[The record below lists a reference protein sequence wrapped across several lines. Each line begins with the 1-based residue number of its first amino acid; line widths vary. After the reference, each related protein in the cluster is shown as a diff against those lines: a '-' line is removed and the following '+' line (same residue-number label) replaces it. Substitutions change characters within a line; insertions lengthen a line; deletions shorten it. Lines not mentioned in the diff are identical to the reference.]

1 MRNARQQIIKVVYIG
16 SERCQK
22 MAVYG
27 YEVIDKAGKT
37 SKGSIDADSVGAA
50 RAELKRQNLTVVNIS
65 EQNALTKD
73 INIEIGGKPTM
84 RDLSVFCR
92 QFVSMTR
99 AGVSILEAM
108 KMLCEQ
114 TENSR
119 LKKALQEVRASM
131 EKGEPLAES
140 LAQFPKIFP
149 GIMVNMVAAG
159 EASGSLDTS
168 LDRVATQLERS
179 SKTQALVK
187 KAMIYPIVLM
197 VVAIAVVIVMLVFVI
212 PQYSSMFETLDTELP
227 AITQAVLV
235 ASDFI
240 KAKWYLLIAGVLIF
254 VFGLKTFA
262 GTNTGKHVFGK
273 LAIVLPGVK
282 DLTIKSAA
290 SSMARTM
297 STLMAAGVPMV
308 EAVEIVSNTMT
319 NIWFKEALVDAKEQI
334 GLGVPFSRPL
344 EDCGLYPPMVYHMVR
359 IGEESGAIED
369 MLDKLADY
377 YDEEVEMAVQSLM
390 AVMEPAIIIVLA
402 GIVGVLIGSVLAP
415 MMKMYEAL
423 DNI

>member
-1 MRNARQQIIKVVYIG
+1 
-16 SERCQK
+16 

-27 YEVIDKAGKT
+27 YEAIDKAGKT
-37 SKGSIDADSVGAA
+37 QKGSVEAESVGLA
-50 RAELKRQNLTVVNIS
+50 RQELKRQNLTIVKIS
-65 EQNALTKD
+65 EQNMLTKD
-73 INIEIGGKPTM
+73 INIDIGGKPTP

-114 TENSR
+114 TENKK
-119 LKKALQEVRASM
+119 LKRALEEIRANM
-131 EKGEPLAES
+131 EKGESLSAS

-168 LDRVATQLERS
+168 LDRVATQLERN

-197 VVAIAVVIVMLVFVI
+197 IVAIVVVIVMLVFVI
-212 PQYSSMFETLDTELP
+212 PQYASMFEDLDTDLP
-227 AITQAVLV
+227 ALTKGVLI

-240 KAKWYLLIAGVLIF
+240 KAWWYMIILVVGGAA
-254 VFGLKTFA
+254 FGIKYFA
-262 GTNTGKHVFGK
+262 GTSAGKHFFGR
-273 LAIVLPGVK
+273 LAIKIPGVK
-282 DLTIKSAA
+282 DLTTKSAA

-308 EAVEIVSNTMT
+308 EAVDIVSTTMT
-319 NIWFKEALVDAKEQI
+319 NVWFKEALEDARDQI
-334 GLGVPFSRPL
+334 GLGVPFSVPL
-344 EDCGLYPPMVYHMVR
+344 EQCGLFPPMVYHMTR

-390 AVMEPAIIIVLA
+390 AAMEPMIIIVLA
-402 GIVGVLIGSVLAP
+402 GIVGVLIAAVLSP

-423 DNI
+423 DSL

>member
-1 MRNARQQIIKVVYIG
+1 
-16 SERCQK
+16 

-65 EQNALTKD
+65 EQNALTQD
-73 INIEIGGKPTM
+73 INIDIGGKPTT
-84 RDLSVFCR
+84 RDLSIFCR

-114 TENSR
+114 TENNKLR
-119 LKKALQEVRASM
+119 KALEEVRVSM

-140 LAQFPKIFP
+140 LAKFPKIFP

-159 EASGSLDTS
+159 EASGSLETS
-168 LDRVATQLERS
+168 LDRVATQLERN

-187 KAMIYPIVLM
+187 KALIYPIVLM
-197 VVAIAVVIVMLVFVI
+197 VVAVIVVIVMLVFVI

-227 AITQAVLV
+227 GITKAVLA

-240 KAKWYLLIAGVLIF
+240 KARWYLLIAGVLAV
-254 VFGLKTFA
+254 VFGIRAFA
-262 GTNTGKHVFGK
+262 GTGAGKHLFGK
-273 LAIVLPGVK
+273 IAIICPGIK
-282 DLTIKSAA
+282 ELTIKSAA

-308 EAVEIVSNTMT
+308 EAVEIVSTTMT
-319 NIWFKEALVDAKEQI
+319 NIWFKEALLDAKEQI
-334 GLGVPFSRPL
+334 GLGVPFSKPL

-377 YDEEVEMAVQSLM
+377 YDEEVEMAVQSMM
-390 AVMEPAIIIVLA
+390 AVMEPAIIVVLA
-402 GIVGVLIGSVLAP
+402 GIVGVLIASVLAP

-423 DNI
+423 DNV

>member
-1 MRNARQQIIKVVYIG
+1 
-16 SERCQK
+16 

-73 INIEIGGKPTM
+73 INIDIGGKPTA

-114 TENSR
+114 TENAR
-119 LKKALQEVRASM
+119 LRKALEQVRVSM

-140 LAQFPKIFP
+140 LAKEPKIFP

-187 KAMIYPIVLM
+187 KAMVYPIVLM
-197 VVAIAVVIVMLVFVI
+197 VVAIVVVIVMLVFVI
-212 PQYSSMFETLDTELP
+212 PQYSSMFEQLDTELP
-227 AITQAVLV
+227 AITQAVLT

-240 KAKWYLLIAGVLIF
+240 KAKWYILIAVVLAV
-254 VFGLKTFA
+254 VFGIKTFA

-273 LAIVLPGVK
+273 LALVLPGVK
-282 DLTIKSAA
+282 DLTTKSAA

-308 EAVEIVSNTMT
+308 EAVEIVANTMT
-319 NIWFKEALVDAKEQI
+319 NVWFKEALLDAKEQI
-334 GLGVPFSRPL
+334 GLGVPFSKPL

-377 YDEEVEMAVQSLM
+377 YEEEVEMAVQSLM
-390 AVMEPAIIIVLA
+390 AMMEPMIIIVLA
-402 GIVGVLIGSVLAP
+402 AIVSVLIASVLAP

-423 DNI
+423 DNV

>member
-1 MRNARQQIIKVVYIG
+1 
-16 SERCQK
+16 

-27 YEVIDKAGKT
+27 YEAIDKTGKA
-37 SKGSIDADSVGAA
+37 SKGSIDADSLNAA
-50 RAELKRQNLTVVNIS
+50 RSELKRQNLTVVNIA
-65 EQNALTKD
+65 EQNALTRD
-73 INIEIGGKPTM
+73 INIDIGGKPTA

-114 TENSR
+114 TENKR
-119 LKKALQEVRASM
+119 LKKALETVRVSM

-140 LAQFPKIFP
+140 LAKEPKIFP

-168 LDRVATQLERS
+168 LDRVATQLERR

-187 KAMIYPIVLM
+187 KAMVYPIVLM

-212 PQYSSMFETLDTELP
+212 PQYSTMFESLDTELP
-227 AITQAVLV
+227 AITQAVLT

-240 KAKWYLLIAGVLIF
+240 KAKWYLLIAGVLAL
-254 VFGLKTFA
+254 VFGIKGFA
-262 GTNTGKHVFGK
+262 GTNLGKHVFGK
-273 LAIVLPGVK
+273 IAISLPGVK
-282 DLTIKSAA
+282 ELTVKSAA
-290 SSMARTM
+290 ASMARTM

-308 EAVEIVSNTMT
+308 EAVEIVANTMT
-319 NIWFKEALVDAKEQI
+319 NIWFKEALLDAKEQI
-334 GLGVPFSRPL
+334 GLGVPFSKPL
-344 EDCGLYPPMVYHMVR
+344 EDCGLFPPMAYHMVR
-359 IGEESGAIED
+359 IGEESGAVED
-369 MLDKLADY
+369 MLDKLAEY
-377 YDEEVEMAVQSLM
+377 YEEEVEMAVQSLM
-390 AVMEPAIIIVLA
+390 AMMEPMIIVVLA
-402 GIVGVLIGSVLAP
+402 AIVSVLIASVLAP

-423 DNI
+423 DNV

>member
-1 MRNARQQIIKVVYIG
+1 
-16 SERCQK
+16 

-119 LKKALQEVRASM
+119 LRKALQEVRASM

-282 DLTIKSAA
+282 ELTIKSAA
-290 SSMARTM
+290 ASMARTM

-319 NIWFKEALVDAKEQI
+319 NIWFKESLVDAKEQI

-423 DNI
+423 DSI

>member
-1 MRNARQQIIKVVYIG
+1 
-16 SERCQK
+16 

-27 YEVIDKAGKT
+27 YEAIDKTGKA
-37 SKGSIDADSVGAA
+37 SKGSIDADSLNAA
-50 RAELKRQNLTVVNIS
+50 RSELKRQNLTVVNIA
-65 EQNALTKD
+65 EQNALTRD
-73 INIEIGGKPTM
+73 INIDIGGKPTA

-114 TENSR
+114 TENKR
-119 LKKALQEVRASM
+119 LKKALETVRVSM

-140 LAQFPKIFP
+140 LAKEPKIFP

-168 LDRVATQLERS
+168 LDRVATQLERR

-187 KAMIYPIVLM
+187 KAMVYPIVLM

-212 PQYSSMFETLDTELP
+212 PQYSTMFESLDTELP
-227 AITQAVLV
+227 AITQAVLT

-240 KAKWYLLIAGVLIF
+240 KAKWYLLIAGVLAL
-254 VFGLKTFA
+254 VFGIKGFA
-262 GTNTGKHVFGK
+262 GTDLGKHVFGK
-273 LAIVLPGVK
+273 IAISLPGVK
-282 DLTIKSAA
+282 ELTVKSAA
-290 SSMARTM
+290 ASMARTM

-308 EAVEIVSNTMT
+308 EAVEIVANTMT
-319 NIWFKEALVDAKEQI
+319 NIWFKEALLDAKEQI
-334 GLGVPFSRPL
+334 GLGVPFSKPL
-344 EDCGLYPPMVYHMVR
+344 EDCGLFPPMAYHMVR
-359 IGEESGAIED
+359 IGEESGAVED
-369 MLDKLADY
+369 MLDKLAEY
-377 YDEEVEMAVQSLM
+377 YEEEVEMAVQSLM
-390 AVMEPAIIIVLA
+390 AMMEPMIIVVLA
-402 GIVGVLIGSVLAP
+402 AIVSVLIASVLAP

-423 DNI
+423 DNV

>member
-1 MRNARQQIIKVVYIG
+1 
-16 SERCQK
+16 

-27 YEVIDKAGKT
+27 YEAIDKAGKT
-37 SKGSIDADSVGAA
+37 QKGSVDAESVGAA

-65 EQNALTKD
+65 EQSMLNKD
-73 INIEIGGKPTM
+73 INIDLGGKPTA

-114 TENSR
+114 TENKK
-119 LKKALQEVRASM
+119 LQKALVAVRANM
-131 EKGEPLAES
+131 EKGEGLAPSLAEH
-140 LAQFPKIFP
+140 PKIFP
-149 GIMVNMVAAG
+149 NIMVNMVAAG

-187 KAMIYPIVLM
+187 KAMVYPIVLI

-212 PQYSSMFETLDTELP
+212 PQYAEMFETLDTELP
-227 AITQAVLV
+227 AITVAVMN

-240 KAKWYLLIAGVLIF
+240 KAKWYLIILVVGAAA
-254 VFGLKTFA
+254 FGIKTFA
-262 GTNTGKHVFGK
+262 GTNAGKHFFGK
-273 LAIVLPGVK
+273 LALSLPLFK
-282 DLTIKSAA
+282 ELTTKSAA

-297 STLMAAGVPMV
+297 STLMGAGVPMV
-308 EAVEIVSNTMT
+308 EAVDIVANTMS
-319 NIWFKEALVDAKEQI
+319 NVWFKEALQEARDQI
-334 GLGVPFSRPL
+334 GLGVAFSVPL
-344 EDCGLYPPMVYHMVR
+344 EECGLYPPMVYHMVR
-359 IGEESGAIED
+359 IGEEAGAVED

-377 YDEEVEMAVQSLM
+377 YEEEVEMAVASLM
-390 AVMEPAIIIVLA
+390 AAMEPAIIIVLA
-402 GIVGVLIGSVLAP
+402 GIVGVLVAAVLSP
-415 MMKMYEAL
+415 MMTMYEAL
-423 DNI
+423 DSL

>member
-1 MRNARQQIIKVVYIG
+1 
-16 SERCQK
+16 

-27 YEVIDKAGKT
+27 YEVVDKAGKT

-73 INIEIGGKPTM
+73 INIDIGGKPTA

-114 TENSR
+114 TENKR
-119 LKKALQEVRASM
+119 LKKALEEVRVSM

-140 LAQFPKIFP
+140 LAKEPKIFP

-212 PQYSSMFETLDTELP
+212 PQYSSMFEQLDTELP
-227 AITQAVLV
+227 AITQAVLT

-240 KAKWYLLIAGVLIF
+240 KAKWYILIAVVLAV
-254 VFGLKTFA
+254 VFGIKTFA

-273 LAIVLPGVK
+273 LAIVLPGIK

-308 EAVEIVSNTMT
+308 EAIEIVANTMT
-319 NIWFKEALVDAKEQI
+319 NIWFKEALLDAKEQI
-334 GLGVPFSRPL
+334 GLGVPLSRPL
-344 EDCGLYPPMVYHMVR
+344 QDCGLYPPMVYHMVR

-377 YDEEVEMAVQSLM
+377 YEEEVEMAVQSLM
-390 AVMEPAIIIVLA
+390 AMMEPMIIIVLA
-402 GIVGVLIGSVLAP
+402 AIVGVLIASVLAP

>member
-1 MRNARQQIIKVVYIG
+1 
-16 SERCQK
+16 

-73 INIEIGGKPTM
+73 INIDIGGKPTA

-114 TENSR
+114 TENKR
-119 LKKALQEVRASM
+119 LKKALEEVRVSM

-140 LAQFPKIFP
+140 LAKEPKIFP

-187 KAMIYPIVLM
+187 KAMVYPIVLL
-197 VVAIAVVIVMLVFVI
+197 VVALVVVIVMLVFVI
-212 PQYSSMFETLDTELP
+212 PQYSSMFEQLDTELP
-227 AITQAVLV
+227 AITQAVLT

-240 KAKWYLLIAGVLIF
+240 KAKWYILIAIVLAV
-254 VFGLKTFA
+254 VFGTKTFA

-273 LAIVLPGVK
+273 LALVVPGVK
-282 DLTIKSAA
+282 DLTTKSAA

-308 EAVEIVSNTMT
+308 EAVEIVANTMT
-319 NIWFKEALVDAKEQI
+319 NIWFKEALLDAKEQI

-377 YDEEVEMAVQSLM
+377 YEEEVEMAVQSLM
-390 AVMEPAIIIVLA
+390 AMMEPMIIIVLA
-402 GIVGVLIGSVLAP
+402 AIVSVLIASVLAP

-423 DNI
+423 DNV

>member
-1 MRNARQQIIKVVYIG
+1 
-16 SERCQK
+16 

-27 YEVIDKAGKT
+27 YEVIDKSGKS

-73 INIEIGGKPTM
+73 INIDIGGKPTA

-114 TENSR
+114 TENKR
-119 LKKALQEVRASM
+119 LKKALEEVRVSM

-140 LAQFPKIFP
+140 LAKEPKIFP

-187 KAMIYPIVLM
+187 KAMIYPVVLM
-197 VVAIAVVIVMLVFVI
+197 IVAVVVVIVMLVFVI
-212 PQYSSMFETLDTELP
+212 PQYASMFETLDTELP
-227 AITQAVLV
+227 AITKGVLT

-240 KAKWYLLIAGVLIF
+240 KAKWYLLAGGAFAV
-254 VFGLKTFA
+254 VFGIKTFA

-308 EAVEIVSNTMT
+308 EAVEIVAGTMT
-319 NIWFKEALVDAKEQI
+319 NIWFKEALLDAKDQI
-334 GLGVPFSRPL
+334 GLGVPFSKPL
-344 EDCGLYPPMVYHMVR
+344 EDCGLYPPMVFHMVR

-377 YDEEVEMAVQSLM
+377 YEEEVEMAVQSLM
-390 AVMEPAIIIVLA
+390 AMMEPMIIIVLA
-402 GIVGVLIGSVLAP
+402 AIVGVLIASVLAP

-423 DNI
+423 DNV